1 MNDPAGVRE
10 ALRRWIAEASGR
22 IEPGELADD
31 TPIFRDGI
39 LKSVQVTDLILY
51 IEELGRRSMDV
62 ERIKPG
68 AFRDIEAICRHF
80 FDHADEPT

>member
-1 MNDPAGVRE
+1 MSGSVEVRE
-10 ALRRWIAEASGR
+10 ALRRWIAAASGR
-22 IEPGELADD
+22 ITPGELADD

-51 IEELGRRSMDV
+51 IEELGRRGMDV
-62 ERIKPG
+62 EKITPG

-80 FDHADEPT
+80 FADSR